1 LPGSEKTKELALLGR
16 VVRELREVRQISQTG
31 LAAAVGV
38 KQQRIAAL
46 ESGRLDPDYV
56 LLVRLG
62 KTLGVGGGA
71 LVARAE
77 GLAREEESSV

>member
-1 LPGSEKTKELALLGR
+1 MPGSEKTKELALLGR
-16 VVRELREVRQISQTG
+16 VVRELREAREISQTE

-38 KQQRIAAL
+38 EQQRIDAL

-56 LLVRLG
+56 LLVRLA
-62 KTLGVGGGA
+62 KALDVGAGA

-77 GLAREEESSV
+77 RLATEDVV